1 MSKIGK
7 GNKAVSVIM
16 PVDVYELLKMWAES
30 KDWSVSQAAKN
41 LIVDAL
47 NRELNSEP
55 ATNSKK

>member
-16 PVDVYELLKMWAES
+16 PLDIYELLKMWAES

-47 NRELNSEP
+47 NRELSSQ
-55 ATNSKK
+55 AAAKTKK

>member
-16 PVDVYELLKMWAES
+16 PVDIYELLKMWAES

-47 NRELNSEP
+47 NRELSSQP
-55 ATNSKK
+55 ATKTKK

>member
-1 MSKIGK
+1 
-7 GNKAVSVIM
+7 M

-47 NRELNSEP
+47 NRELSSQPPTKN
-55 ATNSKK
+55 KKWTEH